1 MRRFTLLTL
10 VGLTLTLVGARAQSQ
25 TDTIATAGSF
35 SASYG
40 TVAQASPKIPWSDL
54 GFQATASV
62 TQGSLSGT
70 VGGSTQYQLTTV
82 LGSNQTFTPGVTQV
96 DLGYTPGWTGSLST
110 SATGSLGV
118 NLAYSIGPIS
128 GSVPLL
134 TDTMTTGVSGLS
146 LSGGMNSVS
155 SVANSTSTP
164 GLAIGGGLS
173 ASVQAFC
180 PFCVT
185 VASASLS
192 YHVGS
197 QVTQNLGVNPN
208 VTYGDLVWYS
218 NGSNATSV
226 VNVVGGGGSV
236 ANTFTAPS
244 LAALGLPSGGG
255 TFDMNILPYAA
266 LSLGV
271 ANEAIVSIP
280 ASVGYSYNVL
290 GATGGGS
297 VSGNLYA
304 LSTGVQDVTAA
315 GIWYAPDIYSVE
327 LQATCTTNAFAEF
340 CGYDTIAALDP
351 VLFLGSGGIPVDV
364 PLLNGPPGP
373 PSGGGG
379 SSDFPNLGPLV
390 PGDTG
395 CVPGT
400 VCNPPC
406 PPDSAGVPQCI
417 TTVTITQTSVP
428 EPGTFSLLAAALI
441 GMALT
446 VRAAPPTRRTASGND
461 ACRDASRS

>member
-1 MRRFTLLTL
+1 MN
-10 VGLTLTLVGARAQSQ
+10 A
-25 TDTIATAGSF
+25 
-35 SASYG
+35 
-40 TVAQASPKIPWSDL
+40 
-54 GFQATASV
+54 
-62 TQGSLSGT
+62 
-70 VGGSTQYQLTTV
+70 
-82 LGSNQTFTPGVTQV
+82 LGSQQPFIPGTTQV
-96 DLGYTPGWTGSLST
+96 NLGYTPGWSGSMST

-118 NLAYSIGPIS
+118 NFGYSFGPIS

-134 TDTMTTGVSGLS
+134 TDTMTTGASALD
-146 LSGGMNSVS
+146 LSGGLNSGS
-155 SVANSTSTP
+155 SVTSSMSTP

-173 ASVQAFC
+173 ASMQAFC

-185 VASASLS
+185 VASASVS

-218 NGSNATSV
+218 NGSNTTSV
-226 VNVVGGGGSV
+226 VNIVGGGGSV
-236 ANTFTAPS
+236 TNTFMAPS
-244 LAALGLPSGGG
+244 LATLGLPSGGG

-271 ANEAIVSIP
+271 ANEAVVSIP

-304 LSTGVQDVTAA
+304 LSTGVQDFTAA
-315 GIWYAPDIYSVE
+315 GTWYAPDVYSVE
-327 LQATCTTNAFAEF
+327 LQAACTTDSFAVD
-340 CGYDTIAALDP
+340 CSYGTISANDP
-351 VLFLGSGGIPVDV
+351 LLLLGSGGIPIDV
-364 PLLNGPPGP
+364 PLSKGPVGP
-373 PSGGGG
+373 LSGGGG

-400 VCNPPC
+400 VCNLSC
-406 PPDSAGVPQCI
+406 PPNSAGVPQCI
-417 TTVTITQTSVP
+417 TTVTITRVP
-428 EPGTFSLLAAALI
+428 EPSTFSLLAAALI
-441 GMALT
+441 GIALARPSRRKQMC
-446 VRAAPPTRRTASGND
+446 VAIAARRRTCD
-461 ACRDASRS
+461 T

>member
-1 MRRFTLLTL
+1 MRRFTWLSV
-10 VGLTLTLVGARAQSQ
+10 VGLSLALLAARAHGQ
-25 TDTIATAGSF
+25 TDTIATVGSF

-40 TVAQASPKIPWSDL
+40 TVGQTSPTIPWSDL

-62 TQGSLSGT
+62 TQGTLSGT

-82 LGSNQTFTPGVTQV
+82 LGSHQAFTPGVTQV
-96 DLGYTPGWTGSLST
+96 DLAYTPGWAGAMST

-118 NLAYSIGPIS
+118 NFAYNIGPIS

-134 TDTMTTGVSGLS
+134 TDTMTTGVSGLD
-146 LSGGMNSVS
+146 LSGGLNSGS
-155 SVANSTSTP
+155 SVATSAATP
-164 GLAIGGGLS
+164 GLAIGGGLH

-197 QVTQNLGVNPN
+197 QVAQNLGVNPN

-218 NGSNATSV
+218 NGPNMTSV
-226 VNVVGGGGSV
+226 VNIVGGGGSV

-244 LAALGLPSGGG
+244 LAALGLPSSGG

-266 LSLGV
+266 LSLGI

-280 ASVGYSYNVL
+280 ASVAYSYNVL

-297 VSGNLYA
+297 AAGNLYA
-304 LSTGVQDVTAA
+304 LSTGVQGITAA
-315 GIWYAPDIYSVE
+315 GIWYAPDVYSVE
-327 LQATCTTNAFAEF
+327 LEAACTQNPLAVQ
-340 CGYDTIAALDP
+340 CGFDTIAALDP
-351 VLFLGSGGIPVDV
+351 VLFQGSGGVPIDV
-364 PLLNGPPGP
+364 PLSNDPPGP

-379 SSDFPNLGPLV
+379 SSEFPNLGPLI
-390 PGDTG
+390 PGDT
-395 CVPGT
+395 CAPGE

-406 PPDSAGVPQCI
+406 PPNSAGVPQCI
-417 TTVTITQTSVP
+417 TTVTITQVGVP

-441 GMALT
+441 GIAFAARWPSARS
-446 VRAAPPTRRTASGND
+446 RARANRVAG
-461 ACRDASRS
+461 